1 MQPSNT
7 SHLPDG
13 SVVLRPKEKR
23 RRRGLPKVSTGCITC
38 KKRHVKCD
46 EVKPLC
52 LRCQRLGFVC
62 DGYELKP
69 TKTKPA
75 AVRRDLLP
83 KPGQA
88 TTRSYPVI
96 LPAVRREVPP
106 KEADTKHARDSASS
120 FFSVPAAIS
129 SSPPTNPE
137 ELQYFQYFKQES
149 VNELS
154 GGWNEP
160 LWQTYL
166 LQACHEAPFIYN
178 MALTLAAQGRSERL
192 RRSTYIPDTSHHHE
206 VYSLKQYQSS
216 LRDIRKYLASE
227 NQPDVRMFLLASLLI
242 FIFEFKQGNID
253 TAVKQVRSTLAL
265 FKNMRS
271 IKAPVIVYDHDIRCP
286 ETLEEVIIDMI
297 ARLDKQGFLIQA
309 KQTSN
314 SNNKVAVKTVLGMI
328 HRSPDSIA
336 VPNDFPNVFTARR
349 YISFLQ
355 YWGRPNFAND
365 AIKHA
370 LREIDR
376 LRGKEVDGSDLGRLV
391 PAQEFFDRFVETKQW
406 HVAMDKL
413 LERLQPHRNSEY
425 RCALSVKIQ
434 GLATLLV
441 MACEVGF
448 RIETSTNLALEEVLI
463 KYGSVRGLCEEM
475 LHLSGL
481 VVHDPEFLR
490 CYVFDFGIIMC
501 IFIILF
507 ATVDRDLEDQTVGI
521 LKAMR
526 PRKEGVWDSCVMA
539 GVAEMIV
546 HSRSLAT
553 VV

>member
-1 MQPSNT
+1 MSRP
-7 SHLPDG
+7 PDG
-13 SVVLRPKEKR
+13 PVVLRPKEKKR
-23 RRRGLPKVSTGCITC
+23 RLGLPKVSTGCKTC

-46 EVKPLC
+46 EGKPFC
-52 LRCQRLGFVC
+52 QRCQKYGFVC
-62 DGYELKP
+62 DGYE
-69 TKTKPA
+69 TKATKAMRP

-83 KPGQA
+83 KPCHA
-88 TTRSYPVI
+88 TTKSSPAI
-96 LPAVRREVPP
+96 LPAVRREVVS
-106 KEADTKHARDSASS
+106 EQLNADDNWNSARSLLN
-120 FFSVPAAIS
+120 VPAAIS
-129 SSPPTNPE
+129 SSPRTSPE
-137 ELQYFQYFKQES
+137 ELQYFQYFRQES

-192 RRSTYIPDTSHHHE
+192 KRGTYISHASHYHE
-206 VYSLKQYQSS
+206 MYSLKQYSSS
-216 LRDIRKYLASE
+216 LRDIRQYLASE

-242 FIFEFKQGNID
+242 FIFEFKQGNMD

-271 IKAPVIVYDHDIRCP
+271 IRSPVIVYDHDIRCP

-297 ARLDKQGFLIQA
+297 ARLDKQGFLLQA
-309 KQTSN
+309 KQSSN
-314 SNNKVAVKTVLGMI
+314 SDNKIAATTVLGMI

-370 LREIDR
+370 LRHIQK
-376 LRGKEVDGSDLGRLV
+376 LRGKELDGPDLGRLV
-391 PAQEFFDRFVETKQW
+391 PAQEFLDRFVETKQW
-406 HVAMDKL
+406 HTAMDRL
-413 LERLQPHRNSEY
+413 LGRLQPCRDSEY

-448 RIETSTNLALEEVLI
+448 RIETSTNIAMEEAQT

-475 LHLSGL
+475 LHLGRL
-481 VVHDPEFLR
+481 VVLDPEFLR

-507 ATVDRDLEDQTVGI
+507 ATYDHDLEDQTVRI

-526 PRKEGVWDSCVMA
+526 PRKEGVWDSSVMA

-546 HSRSLAT
+546 RSRLSTTL
-553 VV
+553 V

>member
-1 MQPSNT
+1 MSRP
-7 SHLPDG
+7 PEVP
-13 SVVLRPKEKR
+13 VVLRPKAKKR
-23 RRRGLPKVSTGCITC
+23 RLGLPKVSTGCKTC

-46 EVKPLC
+46 EGKPLC
-52 LRCQRLGFVC
+52 QRCLRFGFVC
-62 DGYELKP
+62 DGYE
-69 TKTKPA
+69 TKASKAVRP

-83 KPGQA
+83 KPRHA
-88 TTRSYPVI
+88 SITTHPAIV
-96 LPAVRREVPP
+96 PAVQREMVSERLNTDDRWGP
-106 KEADTKHARDSASS
+106 AHLL
-120 FFSVPAAIS
+120 FNVPAAIS
-129 SSPPTNPE
+129 SSPRQSPE
-137 ELQYFQYFKQES
+137 ALQYFQYFRQES

-166 LQACHEAPFIYN
+166 LQACHQEPFIYN

-192 RRSTYIPDTSHHHE
+192 KRGTYVSDTSHHHE
-206 VYSLKQYQSS
+206 MYSLKQYSSS
-216 LRDIRKYLASE
+216 LRDIRQYLASG

-242 FIFEFKQGNID
+242 FIFEFKQGNLD

-271 IKAPVIVYDHDIRCP
+271 IRSPVIVYDHDIRCP

-297 ARLDKQGFLIQA
+297 ARLDKQGFLLQA
-309 KQTSN
+309 KQS
-314 SNNKVAVKTVLGMI
+314 SNNENKIVATTVLGMI
-328 HRSPDSIA
+328 HRSPDSIV
-336 VPNDFPNVFTARR
+336 VPSDFPNVFTARR

-370 LREIDR
+370 LRHIAKI
-376 LRGKEVDGSDLGRLV
+376 RGQELDGPDLGRLV
-391 PAQEFFDRFVETKQW
+391 PAQEFLDRFIETKQW
-406 HVAMDKL
+406 HTAMDKL
-413 LERLQPHRNSEY
+413 LGRLQPRRTSEY

-441 MACEVGF
+441 MACEIGF
-448 RIETSTNLALEEVLI
+448 RMETSTNMAMEEVQT

-475 LHLSGL
+475 LHLGRL
-481 VVHDPEFLR
+481 VVHDPEFLK

-507 ATVDRDLEDQTVGI
+507 ATYDHDLEEQTVQI
-521 LKAMR
+521 LKDMR
-526 PRKEGVWDSCVMA
+526 PRKEGVWDSSAMA
-539 GVAEMIV
+539 GAAEMIV
-546 HSRSLAT
+546 RNRWSTAML
-553 VV
+553 